1 MSSVLSV
8 TECIMAGYS
17 SIIIKT
23 SEEDR
28 AIKECLNAG
37 KECKKRVFCWSCIKG
52 IEEILETPI
61 GKADCID
68 MGEYYTKTENSDLT
82 DAQDALNDAIN
93 LNDER
98 GDYILILLDFH
109 HYLNR
114 ADVLRSAKDAFKQVL
129 GIGAC
134 FVFVSNSFD
143 VPSDWE
149 DSIVSIE
156 LRLPNKEEIK
166 EHLEEMVN
174 LFKNQLKLEDLDQLD
189 ELVDKASEIAL
200 GLTIT
205 QAENAFAA
213 SFSKAETIDLHIISE
228 VKAQIICTDGLLEF
242 WNNNKNVEIGGMHT
256 FRDYTKKRLLAFSEK
271 AKEYGLPNPKG
282 VLLVG
287 IPGCGKSLAAKSL
300 AQEWNVPLIK
310 CDLGKLFG
318 SYVGDTEAN
327 TRKALKTAEAMSP
340 CVLWIDEIEKGLAGA
355 GSSGSNDSGV
365 SSRMFASILTWM
377 QEKEKPVYVIATAN
391 SITSLPQELL
401 RKGRFD
407 EIFFVDLPNQEERKE
422 IIEIQIKKKQRE
434 PENFDINE
442 ISKRCD
448 GFTGA
453 EIEEMIVSSMFE
465 AYADGER
472 ELEDKDILSVIDK
485 TIPASKGFMSQTV
498 SSLQQW
504 AEERGIAN
512 ANSKIISNEA
522 ADANKKGNIGR
533 SRKGRKIM
541 TTGGSTK

>member
-8 TECIMAGYS
+8 TECIKAGYS
-17 SIIIKT
+17 SIVIKT

-37 KECKKRVFCWSCIKG
+37 RECKKRVFCWSCIKG
-52 IEEILETPI
+52 IEEILEEPI
-61 GKADCID
+61 QKDCID
-68 MGEYYTKTENSDLT
+68 MGEYYTRTANSDLT

-93 LNDER
+93 LNDGR

-149 DSIVSIE
+149 DSIISIE
-156 LRLPNKEEIK
+156 LRLPNKDEIK

-174 LFKNQLKLEDLDQLD
+174 FYKDQLKLEDLNQLD

-205 QAENAFAA
+205 QAENAFAT
-213 SFSKAETIDLHIISE
+213 SFSKVETIDLHIISE

-365 SSRMFASILTWM
+365 SSRMFASVLTWM

>member
-1 MSSVLSV
+1 M
-8 TECIMAGYS
+8 
-17 SIIIKT
+17 
-23 SEEDR
+23 
-28 AIKECLNAG
+28 
-37 KECKKRVFCWSCIKG
+37 
-52 IEEILETPI
+52 
-61 GKADCID
+61 
-68 MGEYYTKTENSDLT
+68 
-82 DAQDALNDAIN
+82 
-93 LNDER
+93 
-98 GDYILILLDFH
+98 
-109 HYLNR
+109 
-114 ADVLRSAKDAFKQVL
+114 
-129 GIGAC
+129 
-134 FVFVSNSFD
+134 
-143 VPSDWE
+143 
-149 DSIVSIE
+149 
-156 LRLPNKEEIK
+156 
-166 EHLEEMVN
+166 
-174 LFKNQLKLEDLDQLD
+174 
-189 ELVDKASEIAL
+189 
-200 GLTIT
+200 
-205 QAENAFAA
+205 
-213 SFSKAETIDLHIISE
+213 HIISE

-256 FRDYTKKRLLAFSEK
+256 FKDYTKKRLLAFSEK

-318 SYVGDTEAN
+318 SYVGDTESN

-472 ELEDKDILSVIDK
+472 DLEEKDILSVIDK
-485 TIPASKGFMSQTV
+485 TIPASKGFMSKTV

-522 ADANKKGNIGR
+522 ADKKGNIG
-533 SRKGRKIM
+533 RKGRKIM

>member
-149 DSIVSIE
+149 DSIISIE
-156 LRLPNKEEIK
+156 LRLPNKDEIK

-174 LFKNQLKLEDLDQLD
+174 LYKDQLKLEDLNQLD

-205 QAENAFAA
+205 QAENAFAT
-213 SFSKAETIDLHIISE
+213 SFSKVETIDLHIISE

-287 IPGCGKSLAAKSL
+287 IPGCGKSLASKSL

-318 SYVGDTEAN
+318 SYVGDTESN

-422 IIEIQIKKKQRE
+422 IIEIQIKKKQRA

>member
-1 MSSVLSV
+1 MSSLSV
-8 TECIMAGYS
+8 AECIKAGYS

-23 SEEDR
+23 AEENR
-28 AIKECLNAG
+28 AIEECLNAG
-37 KECKKRVFCWSCIKG
+37 KECGKRTFCWSCTRG
-52 IEEILETPI
+52 IEEILENPNN
-61 GKADCID
+61 KENCVD
-68 MGEYYTKTENSDLT
+68 MGEFYVRSENLELS
-82 DAQDALNDAIN
+82 DAQDVLNEAMK
-93 LNDER
+93 LNEEK

-114 ADVLRSAKDAFKQVL
+114 ADVLRAAKDAFKQV
-129 GIGAC
+129 GEIGVC

-143 VPSDWE
+143 IPNDWE
-149 DSIVSIE
+149 DSVISIE
-156 LRLPNKEEIK
+156 LRLPNKAELK
-166 EHLEEMVN
+166 KHLEEMVN
-174 LFKNQLKLEDLDQLD
+174 IYKDQLKLEDLSKLD

-205 QAENAFAA
+205 QAENAFAT
-213 SFSKAETIDLHIISE
+213 SFSKSETIDLRIISE

-355 GSSGSNDSGV
+355 GSSGNNDSGV

-422 IIEIQIKKKQRE
+422 IIEIQIKNKQRD
-434 PENFDINE
+434 PNNFDINE
-442 ISKRCD
+442 ISKYCE

-465 AYADGER
+465 AFADDGR
-472 ELEDKDILSVIDK
+472 DFEDKDIFSVISK
-485 TIPASKGFMSQTV
+485 TNPASKGFMSTTV
-498 SSLQQW
+498 SQLQQW
-504 AEERGIAN
+504 AKERGIAN
-512 ANSKIISNEA
+512 ANSKIISDEMTDLNEF
-522 ADANKKGNIGR
+522 KGNFVKR
-533 SRKGRKIM
+533 GRKII
-541 TTGGSTK
+541 TGGITR

>member
-8 TECIMAGYS
+8 TECIKAGYS
-17 SIIIKT
+17 SVIIKT
-23 SEEDR
+23 AEEDR

-37 KECKKRVFCWSCIKG
+37 KECKKRVFCWSCTKG
-52 IEEILETPI
+52 LEEILENSSNS
-61 GKADCID
+61 DSCFN
-68 MGEYYTKTENSDLT
+68 MGEYYVKSEEPGLSDP
-82 DAQDALNDAIN
+82 QDILNEAMN
-93 LNDER
+93 LDNKR
-98 GDYILILLDFH
+98 GEHILILLDFH

-114 ADVLRSAKDAFKQVL
+114 ADVLRSAKDAFKRV
-129 GIGAC
+129 GGFGVF

-143 VPSDWE
+143 APTDWE
-149 DSIVSIE
+149 DMVISIE
-156 LRLPNKEEIK
+156 LSLPNKDK
-166 EHLEEMVN
+166 LKKHLEDMVDAYKEN
-174 LFKNQLKLEDLDQLD
+174 LKFEDINQID

-205 QAENAFAA
+205 QAENAFAT
-213 SFSKAETIDLHIISE
+213 SFSKKETIDLHIISE

-242 WNNNKNVEIGGMHT
+242 WSNNKNVEIGGMHT

-271 AKEYGLPNPKG
+271 AKEYGLTNPKG

-391 SITSLPQELL
+391 NITSLPQELL

-407 EIFFVDLPNQEERKE
+407 EIFFVDLPNEEERKE
-422 IIEIQIKKKQRE
+422 IVEIQIKKKQRD
-434 PENFDINE
+434 PKNFNIDE
-442 ISKRCD
+442 ISKRCE

-465 AYADGER
+465 AYADSER
-472 ELEDKDILSVIDK
+472 DLEDKDILSVIDK
-485 TIPASKGFMSQTV
+485 TVPASKGFMSVTV
-498 SSLQQW
+498 SNLQSW
-504 AEERGIAN
+504 AKERGIAN
-512 ANSKIISNEA
+512 ANSKIVSEKA
-522 ADANKKGNIGR
+522 PDVSKPEGNSSGNGR
-533 SRKGRKIM
+533 RGRKII
-541 TTGGSTK
+541 TGGN

>member
-8 TECIMAGYS
+8 TECIKAGYS
-17 SIIIKT
+17 SIVIKT

-37 KECKKRVFCWSCIKG
+37 RECEKRVFCWSCIKG
-52 IEEILETPI
+52 IEEILEKPI
-61 GKADCID
+61 QKDCID
-68 MGEYYTKTENSDLT
+68 MGEYYTKTEKSDLT

-98 GDYILILLDFH
+98 GDYILIFLDFH

-114 ADVLRSAKDAFKQVL
+114 ADVLRSAKDAFKQA
-129 GIGAC
+129 GGSGAC

-149 DSIVSIE
+149 DSIISIE
-156 LRLPNKEEIK
+156 LRLPNKDEIK

-174 LFKNQLKLEDLDQLD
+174 LYKDQLKLEDINQLD

-205 QAENAFAA
+205 QAENAFAT
-213 SFSKAETIDLHIISE
+213 SFSKVETIDLHIISE

-287 IPGCGKSLAAKSL
+287 IPGCGKSLASKSL

-318 SYVGDTEAN
+318 SYVGDTESN

-453 EIEEMIVSSMFE
+453 EIEEMIVSAMFE

-472 ELEDKDILSVIDK
+472 DLEDKDILSVIDK
-485 TIPASKGFMSQTV
+485 TIPASKGFMSKTV

-504 AEERGIAN
+504 AEERGIPN

-522 ADANKKGNIGR
+522 ADKKGNIG
-533 SRKGRKIM
+533 RKGRKIM

>member
-8 TECIMAGYS
+8 TECIKAGYS
-17 SIIIKT
+17 SIVIKT

-37 KECKKRVFCWSCIKG
+37 RECEKRVFCWSCIKG
-52 IEEILETPI
+52 IEEILEEPI
-61 GKADCID
+61 QKDCID
-68 MGEYYTKTENSDLT
+68 MGEYYTRTANSDLT

-93 LNDER
+93 LNDGR

-149 DSIVSIE
+149 DSIISIE
-156 LRLPNKEEIK
+156 LRLPNKDEIK

-174 LFKNQLKLEDLDQLD
+174 LYKDQLKLEDLNQLD

-205 QAENAFAA
+205 QAENAFAT
-213 SFSKAETIDLHIISE
+213 SFSKVETIDLHIISE

-318 SYVGDTEAN
+318 SYVGDTESN

>member
-8 TECIMAGYS
+8 TECIKAGYS

-23 SEEDR
+23 AEEDR

-37 KECKKRVFCWSCIKG
+37 KECGKRTFCWSCTKG
-52 IEEILETPI
+52 IEEILENPI
-61 GKADCID
+61 RQNDCID
-68 MGEYYTKTENSDLT
+68 MGEYYIKSENPDLA
-82 DAQDALNDAIN
+82 DAQDVLNDAMN
-93 LNDER
+93 LNNQKGE
-98 GDYILILLDFH
+98 YILILLDFH

-114 ADVLRSAKDAFKQVL
+114 ADVLRSAKDAFKQVG

-143 VPSDWE
+143 VPIDWE
-149 DSIVSIE
+149 DSVISIE

-174 LFKNQLKLEDLDQLD
+174 LYKDQLKLEDLDQLD

-205 QAENAFAA
+205 QAENAFAT

-242 WNNNKNVEIGGMHT
+242 WSNNKNVEIGGMHT

-434 PENFDINE
+434 TENFDINE

-472 ELEDKDILSVIDK
+472 DLEEKDILSVIDK
-485 TIPASKGFMSQTV
+485 TIPASKGFMSKTV

-522 ADANKKGNIGR
+522 ADKKGNIG
-533 SRKGRKIM
+533 RKGRKIM

>member
-8 TECIMAGYS
+8 TECIKAGYS

-23 SEEDR
+23 AEEDR

-37 KECKKRVFCWSCIKG
+37 KECGKRTFCWSCTKG
-52 IEEILETPI
+52 IEEILENPI
-61 GKADCID
+61 RQNDCID
-68 MGEYYTKTENSDLT
+68 MGEYYIKSENPDLA
-82 DAQDALNDAIN
+82 DAQDVLNDAMN
-93 LNDER
+93 LNDQKGE
-98 GDYILILLDFH
+98 YILILLDFH

-114 ADVLRSAKDAFKQVL
+114 ADVLRSAKDAFKQVG

-143 VPSDWE
+143 VPIDWE
-149 DSIVSIE
+149 DSVISIE

-174 LFKNQLKLEDLDQLD
+174 LYKDQLKLEDLDQLD

-205 QAENAFAA
+205 QAENAFAT

-242 WNNNKNVEIGGMHT
+242 WSNNKNVEIGGMHT

-434 PENFDINE
+434 TKNFDINE

-472 ELEDKDILSVIDK
+472 DLEEKDILSVIDK
-485 TIPASKGFMSQTV
+485 TIPASKGFMSKTV

-522 ADANKKGNIGR
+522 ADKKGNIG
-533 SRKGRKIM
+533 RKGRKIM

>member
-8 TECIMAGYS
+8 AECIKAGYP

-23 SEEDR
+23 AEEKR
-28 AIKECLNAG
+28 AIKECLKVG
-37 KECKKRVFCWSCIKG
+37 KECEKRVFCWSCTKG
-52 IEEILETPI
+52 IEEILENPI
-61 GKADCID
+61 NQKDCID
-68 MGEYYTKTENSDLT
+68 MEEYYVKSKKPELT
-82 DAQDALNDAIN
+82 DAQDVLNDAMN
-93 LNDER
+93 LNNGK
-98 GDYILILLDFH
+98 GDYILILLDFN

-114 ADVLRSAKDAFKQVL
+114 ADVLRSAKDAFKQVEEI
-129 GIGAC
+129 GIS
-134 FVFVSNSFD
+134 FIFVSNSFD
-143 VPSDWE
+143 IPIDWE
-149 DSIVSIE
+149 DSVISIE
-156 LRLPNKEEIK
+156 LKLPNKYEIK
-166 EHLEEMVN
+166 EHLEKMIDFHKDIIKV
-174 LFKNQLKLEDLDQLD
+174 EDFNQLD

-200 GLTIT
+200 GLTIS
-205 QAENAFAA
+205 QVENAF
-213 SFSKAETIDLHIISE
+213 STSISKTETIDLHIISE
-228 VKAQIICTDGLLEF
+228 VKAQIICADGLLEF
-242 WNNNKNVEIGGMHT
+242 WDNNKNVEIGGMYS
-256 FRDYTKKRLLAFSEK
+256 FREYTRKRLLAFSEK

-318 SYVGDTEAN
+318 SYVGDTESN

-422 IIEIQIKKKQRE
+422 IIEIQIKKKQRA

-453 EIEEMIVSSMFE
+453 EIEEMIVSAMFE

-472 ELEDKDILSVIDK
+472 DLEDKDILSVIDK
-485 TIPASKGFMSQTV
+485 TIPASKGFMSKTV

-522 ADANKKGNIGR
+522 ADKKGNIG
-533 SRKGRKIM
+533 RKGRKIM

>member
-1 MSSVLSV
+1 MNNVLSV
-8 TECIMAGYS
+8 EECIKAGYS
-17 SIIIKT
+17 SIVIKT
-23 SEEDR
+23 SEEER
-28 AIKECLNAG
+28 AIEECLKAG
-37 KECKKRVFCWSCIKG
+37 KECGKRTFCWSCTKG
-52 IEEILETPI
+52 IEEILDQSD
-61 GKADCID
+61 KQDNCID
-68 MGEYYTKTENSDLT
+68 MGAFYAKSENTDLI
-82 DAQDALNDAIN
+82 DPQDVLNEAMS
-93 LNDER
+93 LNE
-98 GDYILILLDFH
+98 GNGEYILILLDFH

-114 ADVLRSAKDAFKQVL
+114 ADVLRSAKDVFRQA
-129 GIGAC
+129 GAIGAC

-143 VPSDWE
+143 VPNDWE
-149 DSIVSIE
+149 DVVVSIE
-156 LRLPNKEEIK
+156 LKLPNKEELK
-166 EHLEEMVN
+166 AYLEEMVD
-174 LFKNQLKLEDLDQLD
+174 LYKEQLKVEEFDKLD
-189 ELVDKASEIAL
+189 ELIDKASEIAL

-205 QAENAFAA
+205 QAENAFAT
-213 SFSKAETIDLHIISE
+213 SFSKSETIDLHIISE

-242 WNNNKNVEIGGMHT
+242 WENNKNVEIGGMHT
-256 FRDYTKKRLLAFSEK
+256 FRDYTKKRLLAFSDK

-300 AQEWNVPLIK
+300 AQEWKVPLIK

-407 EIFFVDLPNQEERKE
+407 EIFFVDLPNKEERKE
-422 IIEIQIKKKQRE
+422 IIEIQIKNKKRN

-442 ISKRCD
+442 IAERCG

-465 AYADGER
+465 AYADNER
-472 ELEDKDILSVIDK
+472 ELEEKDILSVIDK
-485 TIPASKGFMSQTV
+485 IIPASKGFMS
-498 SSLQQW
+498 
-504 AEERGIAN
+504 
-512 ANSKIISNEA
+512 
-522 ADANKKGNIGR
+522 
-533 SRKGRKIM
+533 
-541 TTGGSTK
+541 TTIH

>member
-391 SITSLPQELL
+391 SITSLPQERL

-407 EIFFVDLPNQEERKE
+407 EIYGVDLPNQEERKE

>member
-8 TECIMAGYS
+8 TECIKAGYS

-23 SEEDR
+23 AEEDR

-37 KECKKRVFCWSCIKG
+37 KECGKRTFCWSCTKG
-52 IEEILETPI
+52 IEEILENPI
-61 GKADCID
+61 RQNDCID
-68 MGEYYTKTENSDLT
+68 MGEYYIKSENPDLA
-82 DAQDALNDAIN
+82 DAQDVLNDAMN
-93 LNDER
+93 LNDQKGE
-98 GDYILILLDFH
+98 YILILLDFH

-114 ADVLRSAKDAFKQVL
+114 ADVLRSAKDAFKQVG

-143 VPSDWE
+143 VPIDWE
-149 DSIVSIE
+149 DSVISIE

-174 LFKNQLKLEDLDQLD
+174 LYKDQLKLEDLDQLD

-205 QAENAFAA
+205 QAENAFAT

-242 WNNNKNVEIGGMHT
+242 WSNNKNVEIGGMHT

-434 PENFDINE
+434 TKNFDINE

-472 ELEDKDILSVIDK
+472 DLEEKDILSVIDK
-485 TIPASKGFMSQTV
+485 TIPASKGFMSKTV

-512 ANSKIISNEA
+512 ANSKIISNEV
-522 ADANKKGNIGR
+522 ADKKGNIG
-533 SRKGRKIM
+533 RKGRKIM

>member
-1 MSSVLSV
+1 MSSLSV
-8 TECIMAGYS
+8 AECIKAGYS

-23 SEEDR
+23 AEENR
-28 AIKECLNAG
+28 AIEECLNAG
-37 KECKKRVFCWSCIKG
+37 KECGKRIFCWSCTKG
-52 IEEILETPI
+52 IEEILENPNN
-61 GKADCID
+61 KENCID
-68 MGEYYTKTENSDLT
+68 MGEFYVRSENSDLS
-82 DAQDALNDAIN
+82 DAQDVLNEAMKLNDGKG
-93 LNDER
+93 E
-98 GDYILILLDFH
+98 YILILLDFH
-109 HYLNR
+109 HYLSR
-114 ADVLRSAKDAFKQVL
+114 AEVLRSAKDVFKQV
-129 GIGAC
+129 GAIGAC
-134 FVFVSNSFD
+134 LVFVSNSFD
-143 VPSDWE
+143 IPNDWE
-149 DSIVSIE
+149 DSVISIE
-156 LRLPNKEEIK
+156 LRLPNKTELK

-174 LFKNQLKLEDLDQLD
+174 IYKDQLKLEDLNKLD
-189 ELVDKASEIAL
+189 DLVDKASEIAL

-205 QAENAFAA
+205 QAENAFAT
-213 SFSKAETIDLHIISE
+213 SFSKSETIDLRIISE

-242 WNNNKNVEIGGMHT
+242 WSNDKNVEIGGMHT
-256 FRDYTKKRLLAFSEK
+256 FRDYTRKRLLAFSEK

-422 IIEIQIKKKQRE
+422 IIEIQIKNKQRD
-434 PENFDINE
+434 PNTFDIDE
-442 ISKRCD
+442 ISKYCE

-465 AYADGER
+465 AFADDGRDFEN
-472 ELEDKDILSVIDK
+472 KDIFSVITK
-485 TIPASKGFMSQTV
+485 TNPASKGFMSTTV
-498 SSLQQW
+498 SQLQQW
-504 AEERGIAN
+504 AKERGIAN
-512 ANSKIISNEA
+512 ANSKIISEEMPEA
-522 ADANKKGNIGR
+522 NIFKCNISKR
-533 SRKGRKIM
+533 GRKII
-541 TTGGSTK
+541 TGGIIG